1 MSFLDRGQG
10 LDLGLKMAAAMISG
24 VRLHHF
30 YVDSK
35 IWRVSKSAALAK
47 NLNVEMPAAKAAG

>member
-1 MSFLDRGQG
+1 MQAGLFGHVFTFLGEAAG
-10 LDLGLKMAAAMISG
+10 IALGVKVVAAFVSG
-24 VRLHHF
+24 VHLHHF

-47 NLNVEMPAAKAAG
+47 NLNV